1 MIRPVLPPCSVR
13 DCTSAAGVIL
23 NGALLCG
30 EHAKAALD
38 EQKRRKR
45 EEDGADSST

>member
-1 MIRPVLPPCSVR
+1 
-13 DCTSAAGVIL
+13 VIL

-38 EQKRRKR
+38 EQKRQNR
-45 EEDGADSST
+45 EANGADGST